1 MPVPQAPP
9 LNGRAIAEFYTASEV
24 SKLTTLRAYAKP
36 PDEPQ
41 PRIIMY
47 DPVRKI
53 LREYF
58 GSGRDGTVLDRVA
71 AQLSAR
77 GFKTREFTDK
87 WYKSN
92 SSALRALRDLDL
104 GGEMHDVRSPRAA
117 VTVGALRV
125 ISSVDFYATFVP
137 RLGKTRRVGV
147 VINPS
152 GIRKASA
159 EVRRTWISI
168 ESEVAWRAAQAAGI
182 EIDEIM
188 YIDLPKSDVQRYKGP
203 KVRIWDEVGAT
214 CKRIVRDWREIRLEQ
229 DRPEHGTG

>member
-24 SKLTTLRAYAKP
+24 SKLTTLRTYATP
-36 PDEPQ
+36 AEEPQ
-41 PRIIMY
+41 ARVIMY

-53 LREYF
+53 VPEYF
-58 GSGRDGTVLDRVA
+58 GTDRNPAVLDRVA
-71 AQLSAR
+71 AHLAEH

-104 GGEMHDVRSPRAA
+104 AGVIHDVRSQRASI
-117 VTVGALRV
+117 TVGKLRI

-147 VINPS
+147 IINPS
-152 GIRKASA
+152 GIRRASA

-168 ESEVAWRAAQAAGI
+168 EAEVAWRAAQAGNI
-182 EIDEIM
+182 EIDEIV
-188 YIDLPKSDVQRYKGP
+188 YIDLPKSDIQRYKGP
-203 KVRIWDEVGAT
+203 KIRIWGEVGAT
-214 CKRIVRDWREIRLEQ
+214 CQRIVRDWREIRLEDDQ
-229 DRPEHGTG
+229 SEHGTG